1 MECIDNHLLYTIKT
15 RRSIRKYT
23 DEPLPENA
31 LRHILLAG
39 MYSPSKPQPSSV
51 GIHPGERSGY
61 VEENVR
67 LQGRLRK
74 NAGARESCYRSHR
87 QSKSLGCLDRGL
99 LRCYVRNAPDG

>member
-39 MYSPSKPQPSSV
+39 MIPLPAATVVRGNSSW
-51 GIHPGERSGY
+51 
-61 VEENVR
+61 
-67 LQGRLRK
+67 
-74 NAGARESCYRSHR
+74 
-87 QSKSLGCLDRGL
+87 
-99 LRCYVRNAPDG
+99 

>member
-39 MYSPSKPQPSSV
+39 M
-51 GIHPGERSGY
+51 
-61 VEENVR
+61 
-67 LQGRLRK
+67 
-74 NAGARESCYRSHR
+74 
-87 QSKSLGCLDRGL
+87 
-99 LRCYVRNAPDG
+99 